1 MKSTGESGGSFLAFN
16 NLFGEEPVELDEID
30 LRAVEGNVEVKV
42 LLKEIG
48 QKSDE
53 WKVAKNINIFPSA
66 KMYQEK
72 RWIPCSS
79 PTL

>member
-1 MKSTGESGGSFLAFN
+1 MKSTAENGGSFLAFN

-30 LRAVEGNVEVKV
+30 LRAVEGKVEVKV

-48 QKSDE
+48 QNSDE
-53 WKVAKNINIFPSA
+53 WKVKNINIFPSA

-79 PTL
+79 STL